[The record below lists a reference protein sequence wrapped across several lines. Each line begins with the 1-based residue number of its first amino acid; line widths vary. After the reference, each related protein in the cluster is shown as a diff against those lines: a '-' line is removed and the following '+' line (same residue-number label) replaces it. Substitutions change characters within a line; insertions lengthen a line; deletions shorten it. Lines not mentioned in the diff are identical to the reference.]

1 MKKRH
6 FLYITLFISFVLFA
20 ADLKADVIYQVQIN
34 LILFNLDYPKK
45 VNIANTFLS
54 NRKTPVET

>member
-1 MKKRH
+1 LKKRH

-34 LILFNLDYPKK
+34 LIFFNLDYPKK
-45 VNIANTFLS
+45 GQYCQYFS
-54 NRKTPVET
+54 